1 MQNSMVVLT
10 FSVFDRKYPL
20 WENLVQNIKIV
31 SSRWNSSLK
40 LIQIWRIQWWCSL
53 FLFLCGIL
61 FLGKFG
67 PAIKI
72 ISWSWNLEPTPIRIS
87 RIQWWCLLFLFLI
100 KNTLFGLIFGQGR
113 WVEDFLVLP
122 QGFGNFPS
130 VFFCSRCNWIVGSS
144 IYILA
149 DLIWFHYRTAIK
161 YTINFNY

>member
-1 MQNSMVVLT
+1 MEIPFLGKFSPKCQNYQLKLKFCTQTSSNMQNSMVVLT

-122 QGFGNFPS
+122 QGFGNFPCLFLFK
-130 VFFCSRCNWIVGSS
+130 V
-144 IYILA
+144 
-149 DLIWFHYRTAIK
+149 
-161 YTINFNY
+161 